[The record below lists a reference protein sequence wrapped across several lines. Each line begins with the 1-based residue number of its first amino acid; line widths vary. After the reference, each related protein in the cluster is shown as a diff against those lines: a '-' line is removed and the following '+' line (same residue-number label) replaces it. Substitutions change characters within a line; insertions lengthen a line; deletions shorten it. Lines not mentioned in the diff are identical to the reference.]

1 MSSLE
6 TTLLDLKFPNPFIL
20 ASGPATANAER
31 VIDAF
36 RAGWGGAVLET
47 ITLNLPMSIETKA
60 HEIRSGRVR
69 WGRVED
75 LPVSHLSLGDWETEI
90 EKIRT
95 SFPNRTL
102 IASIT
107 AEDSLAAWQELASRL
122 SASEIDG
129 FEINANYP
137 SFAVEDERTAELGQ
151 DSQALARVI
160 RWVREATP
168 LPLFV
173 KLSPNVSDILPIA
186 RTALEAGADAFT
198 AIGGLR
204 GIGSV
209 DLIDFA
215 TLPPINAINMSG
227 TYTGPGLKPVAL
239 RWTAVL
245 AKSLAVPLL
254 GSGGV
259 STWQDAIE
267 FFSVGA
273 SAVQVDTAV
282 DWHGIDIIDQFKQG
296 IERYLEDHMYSNP
309 AEIQGKALPHI
320 VGFDELDL
328 EYKLVATLEESE
340 CIGCDLCVRACND
353 GGFQAISMVDRIA
366 KVDPSKCDGCGL
378 CIYVCPPDIMSLVPA
393 EMHISIT

>member
-6 TTLLDLKFPNPFIL
+6 TTILDLKFPNPFIL
-20 ASGPATANAER
+20 ASGPTTANAER
-31 VIDAF
+31 VINAF

-47 ITLNLPMSIETKA
+47 ITLNLPISIETKE
-60 HEIRSGRVR
+60 HEIRSGRVK
-69 WGRVED
+69 WGRIGA
-75 LPVSHLSLGDWETEI
+75 LPISQLSLEEWCADI
-90 EKIRT
+90 EKIQ
-95 SFPNRTL
+95 SNFPKRPL

-107 AEDSLAAWQELASRL
+107 AEDSLTAWQELASRL
-122 SASEIDG
+122 STSGIDG

-137 SFAVEDERTAELGQ
+137 SFAVEDERMAELGQ
-151 DSQALARVI
+151 GSQVLARVI

-173 KLSPNVSDILPIA
+173 KLSPNVTDILPVA

-209 DLIDFA
+209 DLTDFA
-215 TLPPINAINMSG
+215 TLPPMNAHNMAG

-245 AKSLAVPLL
+245 AKSLEAPLL

-273 SAVQVDTAV
+273 SAVQVGTAV
-282 DWHGIDIIDQFKQG
+282 DWYGIDIIDQFKQG
-296 IERYLEDHMYSNP
+296 LERYLEDHMYSNP
-309 AEIQGKALPHI
+309 AEIRGKALPHI

-328 EYKLVATLEESE
+328 EYKFVAILEESE
-340 CIGCDLCVRACND
+340 CIGCDLCARVCND
-353 GGFQAISMVDRIA
+353 GGFQAISMVDNIA

-378 CIYVCPPDIMSLVPA
+378 CIYVCPPDIMSLVPV
-393 EMHISIT
+393 EMHNTIA